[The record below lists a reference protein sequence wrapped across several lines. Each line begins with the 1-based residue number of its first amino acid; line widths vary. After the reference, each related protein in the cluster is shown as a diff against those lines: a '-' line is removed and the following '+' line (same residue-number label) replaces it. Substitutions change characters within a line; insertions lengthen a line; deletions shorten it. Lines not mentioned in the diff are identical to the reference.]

1 MPRIGLSHVALLVA
15 FAPGA
20 GHALAVEPGSDA
32 RAVAIAE
39 SVLDKMGGKDA
50 WDRAGVVRWDFM
62 GRRRHW
68 WNLRTG
74 DIRIEADKRL
84 VLMNIATQS
93 GKAWQDGKELEG
105 QERQDGLTRAH
116 QWWVNDSYW
125 MFMPYKL
132 LDPGVTLRYVGERP
146 MQKDGRMADVIEL
159 TFGAGVGYTPQNR
172 YEVGVAKDTGLV
184 EEWAFF
190 KDAKDTEPG
199 FVLPWSGW
207 KKFGPI
213 LLATDHG
220 PETGGD
226 WNIAVFTGLPESV
239 FQSPEPVGP

>member
-1 MPRIGLSHVALLVA
+1 MHRFRLVLLACAAAVVAGV
-15 FAPGA
+15 P
-20 GHALAVEPGSDA
+20 LARAAEPGSDP
-32 RAVAIAE
+32 RAVEIAR
-39 SVLDKMGGKDA
+39 SVLDKMGGRSG

-68 WNLRTG
+68 WNLHTG
-74 DIRIEADKRL
+74 DIRIEADKRI
-84 VLMNIATQS
+84 VLMNIDTKA
-93 GKAWQDGKELEG
+93 GKVWQDGKELTG
-105 QERQDGLTRAH
+105 QELADALTRGH
-116 QWWVNDSYW
+116 QWWVNDAYW

-146 MQKDGRMADVIEL
+146 MKKDGRAADVIEM
-159 TFGAGVGYTPQNR
+159 TFGAGIGYTPQNK
-172 YEVGVAKDTGLV
+172 YEIGVAKDTGLV

-190 KDAKDTEPG
+190 KDAKDAEPG

-220 PETGGD
+220 PDTGGD
-226 WNIAVFTGLPESV
+226 WNIAEFNGLPASVFT
-239 FQSPEPVGP
+239 SPEPVGP

>member
-1 MPRIGLSHVALLVA
+1 MPRIRFALVALAVVL
-15 FAPGA
+15 GA
-20 GHALAVEPGSDA
+20 AGPFALAVEPGSDP
-32 RAVAIAE
+32 RAVALAE
-39 SVLDKMGGKDA
+39 SVLEKMGGKSA
-50 WDRAGVVRWDFM
+50 WERTRVVRWDFM

-68 WNLRTG
+68 WDLHTG
-74 DIRIEADKRL
+74 DIRIEADKRI
-84 VLMNIATQS
+84 VLMNVTTKT
-93 GKAWQDGKELEG
+93 GRVWQDGQELAG
-105 QERQDGLTRAH
+105 QELADALTRGH

-132 LDPGVTLRYVGERP
+132 LDPGVTLRYVSERS
-146 MQKDGRMADVIEL
+146 MQKDGRAADVLEM

-190 KDAKDTEPG
+190 KDAQDEEPG

-220 PETGGD
+220 PDTGGD
-226 WNIAVFTGLPESV
+226 WNIAVFNGLPASV
-239 FQSPEPVGP
+239 FESREPVGP

>member
-1 MPRIGLSHVALLVA
+1 MPRIRLALLV
-15 FAPGA
+15 
-20 GHALAVEPGSDA
+20 LAVACVARVPDARAAEPGSDP
-32 RAVAIAE
+32 RAVTLAG
-39 SVLDKMGGKDA
+39 SVLEKMGGHAA
-50 WDRAGVVRWDFM
+50 WERTGVVRWDFM

-68 WNLRTG
+68 WDVKSG
-74 DIRIEADKRL
+74 DIRIEADKRI
-84 VLMNIATQS
+84 VLMNVTT
-93 GKAWQDGKELEG
+93 KAGRVWQDGKELAG
-105 QERQDGLTRAH
+105 QELADALTRGH

-146 MQKDGRMADVIEL
+146 MKKDGRSAEVLEM

-172 YEVGVAKDTGLV
+172 YEVAVAKDTGLV

-190 KDAKDTEPG
+190 KDTKDQEPG

-220 PETGGD
+220 PDMGGD
-226 WNIAVFTGLPESV
+226 WNIAVFNGLPASV